1 MNPLVAVL
9 LASWC
14 VAAIVEIL
22 ERKGLRLKGKG

>member
-22 ERKGLRLKGKG
+22 ERKGILQKGK